1 MVDKLVLYVIYI
13 YLASKMWRSSP
24 LICCTAVFLMISQL
38 TECYP
43 RTFQQG
49 RPLANQQLLNSQ
61 FQAAIPQS
69 PPKINDPVPQ
79 LRQKIVS
86 VYCHQE
92 AIEVVINADLL
103 ASGLPVY
110 GEELR
115 LGPESLPSK
124 VSPASCGAVQTGQ
137 SDFTIF
143 AYFKECGTKLSVT
156 EDSLV
161 YSNVLVYSPLPSPDG
176 VLHQDGA
183 VIPVQ
188 CQFRRWYNVDSV
200 VVAPTWIPF
209 AATVRSFDYLD
220 FSLRLMSDDWQYERG
235 SNVYFLGDAIHLQA
249 SVTLANH
256 LPLVLYIDWC
266 VATPTSNMETS
277 DVKYSFVD
285 YRGCLAD
292 SRGLYSHSKFLQRSQ
307 GNKLNLLLDAFR
319 FHKLTSNLVYI
330 TCYLKAIPAA
340 YSGSAQNRACSF
352 IDGRWQSVDG
362 NDEVC
367 NSCEPSKQ
375 GAAEPEPIKPFR
387 VTIAP
392 PVKQPNLGY
401 QPGSADFYLIRPG
414 ESLEPFRALIQA
426 KQNPYGSLSKR
437 GTDTNK
443 DWKIATLGPLFLIP
457 RQGNATQ
464 STGSLLGRTEGVYS
478 APVAEKPEFLF
489 NSIEKN
495 PVMDELEFKTTPE
508 TGSFS
513 PLEDSLFSN
522 DDALFDSEGGSGF
535 E

>member
-1 MVDKLVLYVIYI
+1 
-13 YLASKMWRSSP
+13 MWWSSP
-24 LICCTAVFLMISQL
+24 LIYCTAVFLMMSL
-38 TECYP
+38 PTECYP

-69 PPKINDPVPQ
+69 PPKINNPVPQ
-79 LRQKIVS
+79 RRQKTVS
-86 VYCHQE
+86 VYCHEE
-92 AIEVVINADLL
+92 AIEVVINTDLF
-103 ASGLPVY
+103 AAGLPVY
-110 GEELR
+110 AEELR
-115 LGPESLPSK
+115 LGPESLLNKASA
-124 VSPASCGAVQTGQ
+124 ASCGAVQTGQ

-143 AYFKECGTKLSVT
+143 AYFKDCGTKLYVT
-156 EDSLV
+156 GDSLV

-176 VLHQDGA
+176 VLHQDGTA
-183 VIPVQ
+183 IPVQ
-188 CQFRRWYNVDSV
+188 CQFRRWYNVDSA

-209 AATVRSFDYLD
+209 DSTVSVFDYLD

-235 SNVYFLGDAIHLQA
+235 SNVYFLGDVIHLQA

-256 LPLVLYIDWC
+256 LPLLLFIDWC
-266 VATPTSNMETS
+266 VATPTFNMETS
-277 DVKYSFVD
+277 DVKYSFID

-340 YSGSAQNRACSF
+340 YSVSAQNRACSF
-352 IDGRWQSVDG
+352 TDGRWQSVDG

-387 VTIAP
+387 ITLAP
-392 PVKQPNLGY
+392 PVKQSYLAPRS
-401 QPGSADFYLIRPG
+401 GSADFFHVRPG
-414 ESLEPFRALIQA
+414 QSLDPFRALIQA
-426 KQNPYGSLSKR
+426 RQYAYGSLSKR
-437 GTDTNK
+437 GTDSNK

-464 STGSLLGRTEGVYS
+464 SAGSLLGQTAGVFSASVTE
-478 APVAEKPEFLF
+478 EPEFLF
-489 NSIEKN
+489 NSTEKS
-495 PVMDELEFKTTPE
+495 PMTDELEFKTTPE

-513 PLEDSLFSN
+513 PLENSLFFKAS
-522 DDALFDSEGGSGF
+522 DLFGSEEGSGF